1 MINLFSMKGIFNT
14 RQGTIILHT
23 IIWSL
28 LLLFPYFF
36 ATTKTG
42 YRVDGIPVS
51 FITITSLINIALFY
65 IHAYFIYP
73 SFFNRRQWWLYLLTS
88 AVLIVGSLR
97 LKGLLL
103 SWYPTIDVSTYR
115 FIFPSSIVLF
125 IFSFIYRVV
134 IDKERVVRE
143 MKERQA
149 TQALTELKFL
159 RSQVSPHFLFNVL
172 TNLVSLARKKSDKL
186 EPALIKLSELLRY
199 MLYDTQ
205 GKKVTLQT
213 EIEYLDNY
221 LDLQRLRFGDD
232 VDIDSQIEA
241 EEEVLSY
248 AIEPMLLIPFV
259 ENAFKHGVGY
269 SGRPGIT
276 LRLSVASGILT
287 FEVKNKFEAEPENT
301 KDESS
306 GIGLGNVISRLN
318 LLYRNKYTLVI
329 DDANSLFHIV
339 LTLKLL

>member
-1 MINLFSMKGIFNT
+1 MSRNLQSRKG
-14 RQGTIILHT
+14 RVILHT
-23 IIWSL
+23 VIWGAL
-28 LLLFPYFF
+28 LLWPYYG
-36 ATTKTG
+36 TTAKNG
-42 YRVDGIPVS
+42 YYMMDGVPVS

-65 IHAYFIYP
+65 IHAYFVYP
-73 SFFNRRQWWLYLLTS
+73 YFFNRRQWWLYILAT
-88 AVLIVGSLR
+88 AGLIVGSLR
-97 LKGLLL
+97 LKGYLL
-103 SWYPTIDVSTYR
+103 SWYPPIDVSTYR
-115 FIFPSSIVLF
+115 FIFPSSIVFF

-134 IDKERVVRE
+134 IDQERVSRLL
-143 MKERQA
+143 KEKQA
-149 TQALTELKFL
+149 AQALTELKFL

-205 GKKVTLQT
+205 GKRVRLQT

-232 VDIDSQIEA
+232 LDIDNRTELGEEA
-241 EEEVLSY
+241 LSY
-248 AIEPMLLIPFV
+248 IIEPMLLIPFV

-269 SGRPGIT
+269 SGRPCIFI
-276 LRLSVASGILT
+276 RLSVAEGTLT
-287 FEVKNKFEAEPENT
+287 FEVKNRFEVEPADT

-318 LLYRNKYTLVI
+318 LLYRNKYTLSI
-329 DDANSLFHIV
+329 NDANNVFHII

>member
-1 MINLFSMKGIFNT
+1 MSRNFLSKKGT
-14 RQGTIILHT
+14 VILHT
-23 IIWSL
+23 VIWSAL
-28 LLLFPYFF
+28 LVWPYY
-36 ATTKTG
+36 AASAKNG
-42 YRVDGIPVS
+42 YMVAGIPVS

-65 IHAYFIYP
+65 IHAYFVYP
-73 SFFNRRQWWLYLLTS
+73 YFFNRRRWWLYILVTV
-88 AVLIVGSLR
+88 ALIFGSLG
-97 LKGLLL
+97 LKGHLL
-103 SWYPTIDVSTYR
+103 SWYPPIDASTYR
-115 FIFPSSIVLF
+115 FIFPSSIVFF

-134 IDKERVVRE
+134 IDQERVSRLL
-143 MKERQA
+143 KEKQA
-149 TQALTELKFL
+149 AQALTELKFL

-205 GKKVTLQT
+205 GKRVPLQT
-213 EIEYLDNY
+213 EIEYLGNY

-232 VDIDSQIEA
+232 LEIDSRTEVEVEA
-241 EEEVLSY
+241 LSY

-269 SGRPGIT
+269 SGRPGIFT
-276 LRLSVASGILT
+276 RLSVVKDTLT
-287 FEVKNKFEAEPENT
+287 FEVKNKFEVEPAES

-318 LLYRNKYTLVI
+318 LLYRNKYTLSI
-329 DDANSLFHIV
+329 NDADNLFHII

>member
-1 MINLFSMKGIFNT
+1 MSRNLQSRKG
-14 RQGTIILHT
+14 RVILHT
-23 IIWSL
+23 VIWGAL
-28 LLLFPYFF
+28 LLWPYYD
-36 ATTKTG
+36 TTAKNG
-42 YRVDGIPVS
+42 YYMMDGVPVS

-65 IHAYFIYP
+65 IHAYFVYP
-73 SFFNRRQWWLYLLTS
+73 YFFNRRRWWLYILV
-88 AVLIVGSLR
+88 AAGLIVGSLR
-97 LKGLLL
+97 LKWYLL
-103 SWYPTIDVSTYR
+103 SWYPPIDVSTYR
-115 FIFPSSIVLF
+115 FIFPSSIVFF

-134 IDKERVVRE
+134 IDQERVSRLL
-143 MKERQA
+143 KEKQA
-149 TQALTELKFL
+149 AQALTELKFL

-205 GKKVTLQT
+205 GKRVRLQT

-232 VDIDSQIEA
+232 LDIDSRTEPGEEA
-241 EEEVLSY
+241 LTYV
-248 AIEPMLLIPFV
+248 IEPMLLIPFV

-269 SGRPGIT
+269 SGRPCIFI
-276 LRLSVASGILT
+276 RLSVAEGTLT
-287 FEVKNKFEAEPENT
+287 FEVKNKFEVEPADT

-318 LLYRNKYTLVI
+318 LLYRDKYTLNI
-329 DDANSLFHIV
+329 NDANNLFHII

>member
-1 MINLFSMKGIFNT
+1 MKGIFHT

-23 IIWSL
+23 IIWSA
-28 LLLFPYFF
+28 LLLFPYIF
-36 ATTKTG
+36 ATAKTG

-51 FITITSLINIALFY
+51 FITLTSLINIALFY
-65 IHAYFIYP
+65 IHAYFVYP
-73 SFFNRRQWWLYLLTS
+73 SFLNRRLWWLYLLAS
-88 AVLIVGSLR
+88 AFLIIGSFR

-115 FIFPSSIVLF
+115 FIFPSSVVFF
-125 IFSFIYRVV
+125 ICSFVYRVV
-134 IDKERVVRE
+134 IDKERIMRE

-186 EPALIKLSELLRY
+186 EPSLIKLSELLRY

-221 LDLQRLRFGDD
+221 LDLQKLRFGDD
-232 VDIDSQIEA
+232 VDIESRIEV

-269 SGRPGIT
+269 SGRPGIS
-276 LRLSVASGILT
+276 LRLAVDNGTLT

-329 DDANSLFHIV
+329 NDANSVFHII